1 MAVDN
6 DHARSEHPRQGSTPA
21 SHVWTRQ
28 LNSQANRTEKRRS
41 HDERGSLAAGRARKS
56 LSLSG
61 PFRNSSMEKPAETD
75 MLQDSVVRPI
85 TGFPARRTYC

>member
-1 MAVDN
+1 MTGGEAGRVL
-6 DHARSEHPRQGSTPA
+6 PA
-21 SHVWTRQ
+21 LAWV
-28 LNSQANRTEKRRS
+28 EKVCCGLVFSWVKGCAPALRS
-41 HDERGSLAAGRARKS
+41 HDEGGSFAAGRARKS

-61 PFRNSSMEKPAETD
+61 RFRNSSMEKPAETD